1 MLVGIDITV
10 SAGEIA
16 GSKNMK
22 ENISF
27 SGLKADGSGI

>member
-1 MLVGIDITV
+1 MLADIDVTV
-10 SAGEIA
+10 SAGKVTGGE
-16 GSKNMK
+16 NMK